1 MYYYYLIFYKLKKKK
16 KNKNLRAIQ
25 GKLQATSLFE

>member
-1 MYYYYLIFYKLKKKK
+1 MQYDTGEENAPDQDRW

-25 GKLQATSLFE
+25 